1 MGRTIP
7 LTCECHRAII
17 KRGGGFMSRGRPMV
31 SIRLDVETIAKLK
44 ALAADRGTN
53 VAALIREA
61 VMNLLEY

>member
-1 MGRTIP
+1 M
-7 LTCECHRAII
+7 A
-17 KRGGGFMSRGRPMV
+17 RGRPMV

-61 VMNLLEY
+61 VMSLLEN